1 VNPKALDAYVEAR
14 FHLDQAGKLDLYKG
28 KQGLLKEELR
38 KATYY
43 LDRAIQEDPAYIPA
57 YVAYF
62 DAVNGFTPQ
71 LEFLPRAKAALQ
83 KAMEVDEANVEA
95 HLAFGT
101 LLMQYEYDWAG
112 AETEYKRAIEINP
125 NSAEAHVDYA
135 EYLDNVEGGLDN
147 IGDTEDAKRE
157 RELAQ
162 ALDPA
167 HDYYASA
174 GMQRLGRRN
183 LDQERQALEEQ
194 AAHDPFAIGAMAKDY
209 ALAGRYKEAVEMY
222 ERCVNLYGWNDFA
235 EVLNRGNAKGGAK
248 YALQEWMRAAE
259 EYSRTHDDLPV
270 VTMAF
275 TYSSL
280 GDKDRAFT
288 WLEKAVEQRSW
299 LILYLKRDNA
309 WDPLRS
315 DPRFASLLRRVGL
328 PT

>member
-1 VNPKALDAYVEAR
+1 
-14 FHLDQAGKLDLYKG
+14 
-28 KQGLLKEELR
+28 
-38 KATYY
+38 
-43 LDRAIQEDPAYIPA
+43 
-57 YVAYF
+57 
-62 DAVNGFTPQ
+62 
-71 LEFLPRAKAALQ
+71 
-83 KAMEVDEANVEA
+83 
-95 HLAFGT
+95 
-101 LLMQYEYDWAG
+101 
-112 AETEYKRAIEINP
+112 
-125 NSAEAHVDYA
+125 
-135 EYLDNVEGGLDN
+135 
-147 IGDTEDAKRE
+147 
-157 RELAQ
+157 
-162 ALDPA
+162 
-167 HDYYASA
+167 
-174 GMQRLGRRN
+174 
-183 LDQERQALEEQ
+183 
-194 AAHDPFAIGAMAKDY
+194 
-209 ALAGRYKEAVEMY
+209 MY